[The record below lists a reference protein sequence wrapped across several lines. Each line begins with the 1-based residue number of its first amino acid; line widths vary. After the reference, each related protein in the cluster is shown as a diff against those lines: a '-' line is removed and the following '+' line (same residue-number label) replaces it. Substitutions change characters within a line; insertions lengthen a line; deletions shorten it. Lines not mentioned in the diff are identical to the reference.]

1 MDAGSLTTFI
11 KHYEKQIPE
20 KVMAYIL
27 KGILN
32 GLDSIHQH
40 YQIHRDIKSDNILL
54 NKNGNIKIADFGY
67 ALQLTADKVSA
78 QGLVGT
84 APWMA
89 P

>member
-1 MDAGSLTTFI
+1 MAFI
-11 KHYEKQIPE
+11 IKE
-20 KVMAYIL
+20 IL
-27 KGILN
+27 KGLF
-32 GLDSIHQH
+32 SIHQH

-54 NKNGNIKIADFGY
+54 GQNGRIKVADFGY

-78 QGLVGT
+78 NGLAGT